1 MNELQLNDL
10 LLRVLDLG
18 GSDLHLT
25 VGVEPSVR
33 VQGELKRLTEVPA
46 LTSAQTKRLIYDIL
60 SHRQIETFERELEL
74 DVAHAIPGVGR
85 FRVNVF
91 SQRDSIGAV
100 LRTIPYD
107 VVPLEDLDLPE
118 SVTSFADLPRGLVLV
133 AGPTGSGKS
142 TTLAGLIDRINRTR
156 TVHIMTVEDPIEFLH
171 RHDRAIVNQREL
183 GEDTLS
189 YATALKQALR
199 QDPDVILVGEL
210 RDLEAI
216 QCAMTAAATGHLVFA
231 SLHTQD
237 ATQTIEHIVDSF
249 PEYQQVQARAQ
260 VSAALQ
266 GIVTQQLVPT
276 ADGQRRV
283 CAAEVLVV
291 TAPVRTLLRE
301 GKTHQLQSVMQ
312 SGARFGMQTLDQSL
326 AELVRQG
333 TVTLAAAEERSP
345 DPDALRRLVGPL

>member
-1 MNELQLNDL
+1 VVADFAEL
-10 LLRVLDLG
+10 
-18 GSDLHLT
+18 
-25 VGVEPSVR
+25 
-33 VQGELKRLTEVPA
+33 A
-46 LTSAQTKRLIYDIL
+46 
-60 SHRQIETFERELEL
+60 
-74 DVAHAIPGVGR
+74 
-85 FRVNVF
+85 
-91 SQRDSIGAV
+91 
-100 LRTIPYD
+100 
-107 VVPLEDLDLPE
+107 
-118 SVTSFADLPRGLVLV
+118 RGLVLV

-156 TVHIMTVEDPIEFLH
+156 TVHIMTIEDPIEFLH

-199 QDPDVILVGEL
+199 QDPDVVLVGEL

-216 QCAMTAAATGHLVFA
+216 QCAMKAAATGHLVFA

-237 ATQTIEHIVDSF
+237 ATQTIEHIIDSF
-249 PEYQQVQARAQ
+249 PEHQQVQARAQ
-260 VSAALQ
+260 VSTALQ

-276 ADGQRRV
+276 TDGQGRV

-291 TAPVRTLLRE
+291 TPPVRTLLRE

-326 AELVRQG
+326 ADLVRSG

-345 DPDALRRLVGPL
+345 DPDALRRLVGPS